1 MIIPLAHW
9 FSSVP
14 LHKMSFGGVLNPDTV
29 TGGLAW
35 LALAVVVGIA
45 LGNVRIAGVK
55 LGVAAVLFSALAFG
69 QLGLSIDHGVLEY
82 FSSFALVL
90 FVYALGL
97 QLGPGFVASLR
108 SDGLRLNGLAM
119 AVVVI
124 GALLTVGVVKVG
136 HLNPATAAGLYSGAF
151 DTTPALAAGQEA
163 IRNTM
168 APPPAVGGTP
178 NTAAAE
184 RAAQAKAAV
193 AQTNL
198 AYSASA
204 PFGLIAPILT
214 IMIFK
219 LLFRANPGHELQH
232 LRERE
237 RHRRPPRTVV
247 DVEVLN
253 EALVG
258 VTLRDQRFFQ
268 REGVRLARRL
278 RGSEQIVPTAATDVA
293 VGDIFRAVGPA
304 AAVDRLVALL
314 GRVSAINLA
323 DLGTPEAGSV
333 HRRELVVTHPGAMGR
348 SLRDLDLLNKFGVG
362 LTQVR
367 RAGVELPVN
376 GATTLHFGDD
386 VLAIGPD
393 AGLKA
398 VEAALGNSPDA
409 LNQTQLIPIF
419 LGIALG
425 VIAGSIPIAV
435 PGMHTSVRIG
445 LAGGPM
451 LVAIL
456 LSRLGNI
463 GSVVWYMP
471 TAANQILRD
480 FGIAVFLAC
489 VGFQT
494 GDHFLQNL
502 IHGGGLPLVGW
513 GIVVSLVP
521 MLVVGTFAR
530 LALKMDF
537 VTLSGLTAGA
547 MTNSPTLLFANELT
561 GSNAPAVA
569 YAAVYPLA
577 MLIPVFGAQLLVT
590 MLLH

>member
-1 MIIPLAHW
+1 MILPLAHW
-9 FSSVP
+9 YSWVP
-14 LHKMSFGGVLNPDTV
+14 LHKLSLGGVLNPDSV

-35 LALAVVVGIA
+35 LSLAVVFGIA

-55 LGVAAVLFSALAFG
+55 LGIAAVLFTALAFG
-69 QLGLSIDHGVLEY
+69 QLGLTIDHGVLEY
-82 FSSFALVL
+82 FRSFALVL

-108 SDGLRLNGLAM
+108 SDGIRLNAVAV
-119 AVVVI
+119 AVVVL
-124 GALLTVGVVKVG
+124 GAVMTVGVVKLG
-136 HLNPATAAGLYSGAF
+136 RLNPATAAGLYSGAY

-163 IRNTM
+163 L
-168 APPPAVGGTP
+168 A
-178 NTAAAE
+178 NTADA
-184 RAAQAKAAV
+184 RHLDGRAAV
-193 AQTNL
+193 AATNL
-198 AYSASA
+198 AFSASA
-204 PFGLIAPILT
+204 PFGLIAPIVT
-214 IMIFK
+214 IA
-219 LLFRANPGHELQH
+219 LFRFIFRVNPGHELQH
-232 LRERE
+232 LREHE
-237 RHRRPPRTVV
+237 RQRRPARAIV

-253 EALVG
+253 EAVAGL
-258 VTLRDQRFFQ
+258 TLRDQRFFQ
-268 REGVRLARRL
+268 REGVRLGRRL
-278 RGSEQIVPTAATDVA
+278 RGAEQIVPTAATDVA
-293 VGDIFRAVGPA
+293 VGDVFRAIGPP

-323 DLGTPEAGSV
+323 DLGTPEAGAV
-333 HRRELVVTHPGAMGR
+333 HRRELVVTHKGVMGR
-348 SLRDLDLLNKFGVG
+348 SLRELDLLNKYGVG
-362 LTQVR
+362 VTQIR
-367 RAGVELPVN
+367 RAGVDLPVN

-393 AGLKA
+393 AGLKS
-398 VEAALGNSPDA
+398 VEDRLGNSPDA

-425 VIAGSIPIAV
+425 VVAGSIPIAI
-435 PGMHTSVRIG
+435 PGLHTSIRIG

-456 LSRLGNI
+456 LARLGNI

-513 GIVVSLVP
+513 GIVISLIP
-521 MLVVGTFAR
+521 MLLVGAFAR
-530 LALKMDF
+530 VVLKMDF

-577 MLIPVFGAQLLVT
+577 MLIPVFASQLLVT